1 MTTEFEEERRRKK
14 SFKEKIKEAIIENIP
29 ELTWVGGGLI
39 LLGIF
44 AAKNTK
50 KIRQADYDAGYQEG
64 GTDGY
69 NQGYSD
75 GYTQGSYNEKME
87 AAFYSKHLLGRLN
100 NK

>member
-1 MTTEFEEERRRKK
+1 MTTEFEEERKRKK
-14 SFKEKIKEAIIENIP
+14 SFKEAIIENIP
-29 ELTWVGGGLI
+29 KLTWVGGVI

-64 GTDGY
+64 STDGY